1 VYAPK
6 TYVTVVLDESGS
18 MKTPTGGYV
27 EKMHTSPSGSTYPR
41 SVPVGPKLWEACVTS
56 LQHLIDR
63 MLDSYRPEQ
72 GEIMVRIVTFG
83 SGARQQ
89 MGWTPLA
96 NLAGVNIDRRLGFGN
111 GGNTAA
117 RAGLWQAINGV
128 AALNDGAGM
137 ELEAASV
144 IVYFTDGGDNAIEVS
159 DQELRERIE
168 ALRASGQWTFV
179 AMYCGEPSPQ
189 HGPTPWINMKN
200 QTRRWS
206 LDPAYC
212 REFGATDAEQQ
223 WEHLADQMLSYLD
236 HRAEGAI
243 DDADLVEAGE

>member
-18 MKTPTGGYV
+18 MKAPTGGHV

-41 SVPVGPKLWEACVTS
+41 SVPVGPQLWKACVTS

-72 GEIMVRIVTFG
+72 GEIMVRFVTFG
-83 SGARQQ
+83 TGARQQ
-89 MGWTPLA
+89 MDWTPLA
-96 NLAGVNIDRRLGFGN
+96 KLAGVNIDHIIRFGN
-111 GGNTAA
+111 GGRTEA
-117 RAGLWQAINGV
+117 REGLWQAINGV

-144 IVYFTDGGDNAIEVS
+144 IVYFTDGGDNALEVS
-159 DQELRERIE
+159 DQEIRDRIE

-179 AMYCGEPSPQ
+179 AMYCGVRDDYSQGAEA
-189 HGPTPWINMKN
+189 NMKN

-212 REFGATDAEQQ
+212 RAFGAADAEQQ

-236 HRAEGAI
+236 HRADGTI